1 VTDVFLGVIAVA
13 VSVMA
18 IIQVAAIVFAVRAA
32 RRVGD
37 AAGRLEQR
45 VQPIVAN
52 LQSITSDV
60 ARATATAAAGVDR
73 ADRAVTGFVTRL
85 NDILAVLRETVTR
98 PARGGM
104 AWLQVF
110 KAAMD
115 AFRAAGERR
124 RRPPADDDEGM
135 FIG

>member
-1 VTDVFLGVIAVA
+1 VSDVFLGVIAVA

-18 IIQVAAIVFAVRAA
+18 IIQVAAIVFALRAA

-37 AAGRLEQR
+37 AASRIEQG

-52 LQSITSDV
+52 LQSITADA
-60 ARATATAAAGVDR
+60 ARATASAAAGVDR
-73 ADRAVTGFVTRL
+73 ADRAVTDFFTRL
-85 NDILAVLRETVTR
+85 NEMRAALRETVAR

-110 KAAMD
+110 RAAMD

-124 RRPPADDDEGM
+124 RRPAADDDDGM